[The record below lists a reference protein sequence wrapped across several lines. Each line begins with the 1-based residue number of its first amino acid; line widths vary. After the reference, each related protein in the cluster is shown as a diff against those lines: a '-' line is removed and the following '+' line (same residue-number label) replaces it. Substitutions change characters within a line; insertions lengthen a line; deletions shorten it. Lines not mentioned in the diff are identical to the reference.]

1 MKIKIF
7 KFGGASVKDADA
19 VRNVASV
26 LKRFSKENII
36 VVVSAMGKVTNALER
51 LTDAFFYSTDNT
63 VPNEKALAIFNEI
76 KKYHFDII
84 EQLFPDKNNP
94 LYNEINNVFVELEW
108 AIDDEP
114 TQSYNYEYDKI
125 VSMGEILSTK
135 IVNAYLNEAG
145 IKSNW
150 WDVRDLIQT
159 DNTYREGK
167 VNWEL
172 TQQLIDKL
180 LIPNFSN
187 STKDNNQPEAGT
199 IILTQ
204 GFIGGTSENF
214 TTTLGREGSDYTA
227 AILAFTTNAESVTI
241 WKDVPGVLNAD
252 PKWFDETKKIEQLSY
267 HDAIELAYYGA
278 TVIHPKTIKPLQ
290 NKKIPLYVNSFL
302 KPDEKGTVI
311 NDVQSPLPIPCFIF
325 KVNQVLISISPK
337 DFSFIV
343 EENFSDIFNL
353 FSENQVKV
361 NVMQNSAISFSVSV
375 DYDERKLPGLIKTLQ
390 KDYHVKY
397 NEDLE
402 LITLR
407 YYDQATI
414 DRVTIDK
421 KILLEVKS
429 RYTVQ
434 LVVKKSD

>member
-1 MKIKIF
+1 MKIF
-7 KFGGASVKDADA
+7 KFGGASVKDANA
-19 VRNVASV
+19 VKNVARILSANGGPKGNV
-26 LKRFSKENII
+26 I

-51 LTDAFFYSTDNT
+51 LTDAIFFKQEDATA
-63 VPNEKALAIFNEI
+63 VLNEI

-84 EQLFPDKNNP
+84 QQLFSDQGHPI
-94 LYNEINNVFVELEW
+94 YNEISNTFVELDW

-114 TQSYNYEYDKI
+114 TENYNYEYDKI
-125 VSMGEILSTK
+125 VSLGEIISTK
-135 IVNAYLNEAG
+135 IVNAYLIEASVNS
-145 IKSNW
+145 KW
-150 WDVRDLIQT
+150 LDVRDVIQT

-167 VNWEL
+167 VDWDL
-172 TQQLIDKL
+172 TQELVNRNL
-180 LIPNFSN
+180 LPFLE
-187 STKDNNQPEAGT
+187 NNNN
-199 IILTQ
+199 LVLVTQ

-214 TTTLGREGSDYTA
+214 TTTLGREGSDYSA

-252 PKWFDETKKIEQLSY
+252 PKWFDETKKLEQISY
-267 HDAIELAYYGA
+267 QDAIELAYYGA

-290 NKKIPLYVNSFL
+290 NKKIPLYVKSFL
-302 KPDEKGTVI
+302 HPEEKGTVI
-311 NDVQSPLPIPCFIF
+311 NEIQSPLPIPCFIF
-325 KVNQVLISISPK
+325 KVKQVLISISPK
-337 DFSFIV
+337 DFSFIA

-353 FSENQVKV
+353 FSEKQVKV

-375 DYDERKLPGLIKTLQ
+375 DADERKLPDLIKTLQ
-390 KDYHVKY
+390 KKY
-397 NEDLE
+397 RVLYNDNLE
-402 LITLR
+402 LITIR

-434 LVVKKSD
+434 LVVKPL

>member
-1 MKIKIF
+1 MKVF
-7 KFGGASVKDADA
+7 KFGGASVKDANA
-19 VRNVASV
+19 VKNVATV
-26 LKRFSKENII
+26 LKRFPNENII

-51 LTDAFFYSTDNT
+51 LTDAIFFKNGKAT
-63 VPNEKALAIFNEI
+63 VILNEI

-84 EQLFPDKNNP
+84 EELFPDKNHP
-94 LYNEINNVFVELEW
+94 VYTDINNTFVELDW
-108 AIDDEP
+108 AVEDEP
-114 TQSYNYEYDKI
+114 TPNYNYEYDKI
-125 VSMGEILSTK
+125 VSMGEIISTK
-135 IVNAYLNEAG
+135 IVNAYLKEVDLNS
-145 IKSNW
+145 KW
-150 WDVRDLIQT
+150 YDVRDLIQT

-167 VNWEL
+167 VNWDP
-172 TQQLIDKL
+172 TQKL
-180 LIPNFSN
+180 VDEHLLPLFN
-187 STKDNNQPEAGT
+187 SPFEACKGNVFK
-199 IILTQ
+199 IIITQ

-252 PKWFDETKKIEQLSY
+252 PKWFDETKKLEQISY
-267 HDAIELAYYGA
+267 QDAIELAYYGA

-290 NKKIPLYVNSFL
+290 NKKIPLYVKSFIH
-302 KPDEKGTVI
+302 PEEEGTVI
-311 NDVQSPLPIPCFIF
+311 NEMQSPLPIPCFIF

-353 FSENQVKV
+353 FAEKQVKV

-375 DYDERKLPGLIKTLQ
+375 DNDDRKLPDLIKTLQ
-390 KDYHVKY
+390 KQYRVLY
-397 NEDLE
+397 NDNLE
-402 LITLR
+402 LITIR
-407 YYDQATI
+407 YYDQPTI
-414 DRVTIDK
+414 DRVTLDK

-434 LVVKKSD
+434 LVVKNA